1 LALYCKKTLSHFYP
15 LFVYSN
21 HYARYI
27 LKYPYFQ
34 GRSVSSSSLQELF
47 GIEDNHR
54 PNVPTFQLTS
64 PLAGKI
70 AAVIESIREKSPT
83 KQPVA
88 IVAVGLTEA
97 DDEITDS
104 I

>member
-1 LALYCKKTLSHFYP
+1 MHDIYLNFHT
-15 LFVYSN
+15 
-21 HYARYI
+21 
-27 LKYPYFQ
+27 YFQ
-34 GRSVSSSSLQELF
+34 GRSVSSSFLKELF

-83 KQPVA
+83 KQKLVT
-88 IVAVGLTEA
+88 IWSELSSQQSGH
-97 DDEITDS
+97 S
-104 I
+104 IFFIFYFLYLNK